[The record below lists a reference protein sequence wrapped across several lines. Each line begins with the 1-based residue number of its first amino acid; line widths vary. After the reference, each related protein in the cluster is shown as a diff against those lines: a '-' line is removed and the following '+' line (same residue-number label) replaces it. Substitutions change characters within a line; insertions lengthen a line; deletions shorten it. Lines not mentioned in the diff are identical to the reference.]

1 MKSSVVSVCLL
12 VAEFAAGCGSSGGA
26 SASGG
31 DGGSSGSSSS
41 GGGSGSTSSSGAGS
55 SSGSSSSGS
64 GSSGGSGD
72 GGSSSG
78 GDASS
83 SSSGSSSGGTDPT
96 HLPTPSGACPTF
108 ATGVVTVA
116 AGGGTI
122 QAQTWMGT
130 QGGGPLI
137 VYWHATGSAA
147 TYEVPLAFDTAA
159 VTAAGGMIVGF
170 ESATRTG
177 TPTNTTGNDVWYQSD
192 VAFADQVVACAIQQ
206 VHVDPR
212 HIHAAGYSAG
222 ALQSVYMWFAR
233 SGYVASVIS
242 YSGGD
247 VIIDEAAFQDPAHAG
262 AAIVA
267 HGGPGVDVYGT
278 TDFASASA
286 AWEPQIKQ
294 AGALAIDC
302 NDGQAHVYLARLSN
316 LAPVSLKFFEDHP
329 FGVKPEPYTALPAGF
344 PSYCKIE

>member
-1 MKSSVVSVCLL
+1 
-12 VAEFAAGCGSSGGA
+12 
-26 SASGG
+26 
-31 DGGSSGSSSS
+31 
-41 GGGSGSTSSSGAGS
+41 
-55 SSGSSSSGS
+55 
-64 GSSGGSGD
+64 
-72 GGSSSG
+72 
-78 GDASS
+78 
-83 SSSGSSSGGTDPT
+83 
-96 HLPTPSGACPTF
+96 
-108 ATGVVTVA
+108 
-116 AGGGTI
+116 
-122 QAQTWMGT
+122 MGT
-130 QGGGPLI
+130 TGGGPLVI
-137 VYWHATGSAA
+137 YWHATGSNAN
-147 TYEVPLAFDTAA
+147 YEVPTAFDTAA

-170 ESATRTG
+170 QSTTRTG

-233 SGYVASVIS
+233 SGYVAGVIS

-247 VIIDEAAFQDPAHAG
+247 IVIDEAPFQDPAHAG
-262 AAIVA
+262 AALVA
-267 HGGPGVDVYGT
+267 HGAPGVDVYGN

-302 NDGQAHVYLARLSN
+302 NDGQAHVDLMRLSS
-316 LAPVSLKFFEDHP
+316 LAPVSLKFFQDHP
-329 FGVKPEPYTALPAGF
+329 FGVKPEPYTSLPAGF

>member
-1 MKSSVVSVCLL
+1 
-12 VAEFAAGCGSSGGA
+12 
-26 SASGG
+26 
-31 DGGSSGSSSS
+31 
-41 GGGSGSTSSSGAGS
+41 
-55 SSGSSSSGS
+55 
-64 GSSGGSGD
+64 
-72 GGSSSG
+72 
-78 GDASS
+78 
-83 SSSGSSSGGTDPT
+83 
-96 HLPTPSGACPTF
+96 
-108 ATGVVTVA
+108 
-116 AGGGTI
+116 
-122 QAQTWMGT
+122 
-130 QGGGPLI
+130 
-137 VYWHATGSAA
+137 
-147 TYEVPLAFDTAA
+147 
-159 VTAAGGMIVGF
+159 MIVGF

-247 VIIDEAAFQDPAHAG
+247 VTIDEAPFQDPAHAG

-267 HGGPGVDVYGT
+267 HGGAGRGRLRDHRLRDAT
-278 TDFASASA
+278 SA
-286 AWEPQIKQ
+286 AWETQIKQ

-302 NDGQAHVYLARLSN
+302 NDGQAHVYLTRLSN
-316 LAPVSLKFFEDHP
+316 LAPVSLKFFQDHP
-329 FGVKPEPYTALPAGF
+329 FGVKPEPYTTLSAGF